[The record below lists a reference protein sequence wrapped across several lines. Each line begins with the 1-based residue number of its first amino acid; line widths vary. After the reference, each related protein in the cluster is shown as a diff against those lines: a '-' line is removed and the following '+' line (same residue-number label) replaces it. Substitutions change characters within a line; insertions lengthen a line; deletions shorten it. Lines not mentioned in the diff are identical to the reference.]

1 MGLFGESIEIKTPA
15 QMLAMRRAGLI
26 VGRTLAALREAARPG
41 VSTAE
46 LDAIAEDSIRA
57 QGGIPSFKGYAPF
70 PPEPPFPATICASVN
85 DEVVH
90 GIPGERVLAEGD
102 IVSIDCGAIVE
113 GFHGDA
119 ALTVAV
125 GEVSLEVAQLLQ
137 VTEESMWRGIAAVR
151 AGGRIGDISHAV
163 SGYLRGRGRYGIVEE
178 FTGHGIGSS
187 MHMAPDV
194 PNVGK
199 RGKGPTIAVGMGLA
213 IEPMATLGTRHVAAL
228 EDGWTIVTED
238 GSWAAHFEN
247 TVVVTETGL
256 WVTTAL
262 DGGRD
267 RLTQLGLPFGG
278 PEDDPEYEE

>member
-1 MGLFGESIEIKTPA
+1 MGLFGESIELKTPA
-15 QMLAMRRAGLI
+15 QILAMRRAGLV
-26 VGRTLAALREAARPG
+26 VGRTLAGLREAARPG

-46 LDAIAEDSIRA
+46 LDAIAEESIRT
-57 QGGIPSFKGYAPF
+57 QGGVPSFKGYAPF
-70 PPEPPFPATICASVN
+70 PSEPPFPATICASVN

-102 IVSIDCGAIVE
+102 IVSIDCGAVVE

-119 ALTVAV
+119 AITLTV
-125 GEVSLEVAQLLQ
+125 GEVGDEVARLLD
-137 VTEESMWRGIAAVR
+137 VTEESMWRGIAAIR

-163 SGYLRGRGRYGIVEE
+163 SSYVRGRGRYGLVEE

-199 RGKGPTIAVGMGLA
+199 RGKGPTVSVGMGLA
-213 IEPMATLGTRHVAAL
+213 VEPMVTAGTRHVAVL
-228 EDGWTIVTED
+228 DDGWTIVTED

-267 RLTQLGLPFGG
+267 QLTRLGVPYGG
-278 PEDDPEYEE
+278 PEHEE